1 MSTPPDRLLA
11 FAIFAALSVCPLDAR
26 AQAPAATPFARPG
39 VPAITPLPRVNIP
52 GTPAATPFARPAT
65 PTVTPFARPATP
77 AVTPLARPAASPFSS
92 TLTRATPPPPLS
104 SPPSREIPLV
114 EKKFDDLSNSK
125 ISPDGRLALSI
136 NPTKWKHAETDNF
149 IIHYRRATEAQKVV
163 REVEYDLW
171 YVATTLRATKDRYD
185 KKSHVYVFE
194 DEKEWKDFL
203 DQSANPMKWAASY
216 AHGDELFLNIRG
228 AGNSGSGSF
237 DSHTLA
243 HETTHAVVNRIFKGK
258 RWPLWLNEGFAE
270 FMGGASVAARK
281 GQSPK
286 RFERDLK
293 MADLPLDKLAET
305 TSYPTTEGA
314 IHQLYQSS
322 EKFVRF
328 LMTEM
333 PKDRIV
339 TYIEAVLD
347 GKSLQDAVL
356 STYNDKIKDWSD
368 FQKKYAKFSK

>member
-1 MSTPPDRLLA
+1 MSTHPDRLLA
-11 FAIFAALSVCPLDAR
+11 FATLAALSLCPLGAR
-26 AQAPAATPFARPG
+26 AQAPAATPYPRPG
-39 VPAITPLPRVNIP
+39 VPAFTPLPQIRPPATPYVRP
-52 GTPAATPFARPAT
+52 ATPAATPFARPLT
-65 PTVTPFARPATP
+65 PTPAPFLP
-77 AVTPLARPAASPFSS
+77 SS
-92 TLTRATPPPPLS
+92 ALTRATPAPPPS
-104 SPPSREIPLV
+104 SPPAREIPLV
-114 EKKFDDLSNSK
+114 EKKLEDLSNQKMSK
-125 ISPDGRLALSI
+125 DGQLALSI
-136 NPTKWKHAETDNF
+136 NPAKWKHAETDNF

-163 REVEYDLW
+163 REIEYDLW
-171 YVATTLRATKDRYD
+171 FVATTLKAGKDRYE

-194 DEKEWKDFL
+194 DEKEWKEFL
-203 DQSANPMKWAASY
+203 DQSNNPIKWAASF
-216 AHGDELFLNIRG
+216 AFGDELFLNIRG
-228 AGNSGSGSF
+228 AGNSGTGSF

-243 HETTHAVVNRIFKGK
+243 HETTHAVVARLFRGK

-293 MADLPLDKLAET
+293 AADLPLSKLAET
-305 TSYPTTEGA
+305 TSYPTSEA
-314 IHQLYQSS
+314 AVHQLYQSS

-347 GKSLQDAVL
+347 GKSLSDAAL
-356 STYNDKIKDWSD
+356 STYNDKVKDWDD